1 MFKLLINA
9 FFIYMIVWW
18 TVLFCVLPLRSTT
31 YAEASVEPPEGCDP
45 GAPMDP
51 QLKWKAW
58 TTTWVSAIVFA
69 VAYVVYWL
77 HLIHLPDL
85 PTH

>member
-1 MFKLLINA
+1 MLHILING

-18 TVLFCVLPLRSTT
+18 TVLFCILPMRTT
-31 YAEASVEPPEGCDP
+31 SYAEAGVEVTDGGDP

-51 QLKWKAW
+51 KLGWKAW

-69 VAYVVYWL
+69 IGYAVYAF
-77 HLIHLPDL
+77 HLISLPNL
-85 PTH
+85 PTS